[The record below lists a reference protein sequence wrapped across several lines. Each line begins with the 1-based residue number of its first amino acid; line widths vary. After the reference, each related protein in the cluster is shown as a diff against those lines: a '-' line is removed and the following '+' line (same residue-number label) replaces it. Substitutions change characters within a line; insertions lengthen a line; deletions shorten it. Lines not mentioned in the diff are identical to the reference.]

1 MHTHILT
8 FVFLCVKY
16 LVAHKIFGVP
26 ATINCANYV
35 YFLALAE
42 LSKIPN
48 PKMLTIFTGVP
59 LFVVDCLWLLL

>member
-1 MHTHILT
+1 
-8 FVFLCVKY
+8 
-16 LVAHKIFGVP
+16 VAHKIFGVP

-48 PKMLTIFTGVP
+48 PKMLTIFTGTLP
-59 LFVVDCLWLLL
+59 FVVNCLCLLL